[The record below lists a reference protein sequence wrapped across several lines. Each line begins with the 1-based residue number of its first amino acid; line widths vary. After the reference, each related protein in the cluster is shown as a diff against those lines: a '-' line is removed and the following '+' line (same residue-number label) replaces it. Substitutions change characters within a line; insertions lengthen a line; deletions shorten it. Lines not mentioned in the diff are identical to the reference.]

1 MGESL
6 AGAHSFPG
14 VEYKH
19 TLEQIDSYDT
29 LEKFFFFLLYCDV
42 FHLEFVLSRS
52 NLPAGSAFLNL
63 LASGCRSRLGRD

>member
-19 TLEQIDSYDT
+19 ILEQIDGYET
-29 LEKFFFFLLYCDV
+29 LEIVLYCDV
-42 FHLEFVLSRS
+42 FHPEFVLSQS

-63 LASGCRSRLGRD
+63 